1 LVIILTIENIPRGEK
16 MAITT
21 DTIDHISLERLVEAG
36 AVRGASIVGQPGGW
50 GVVIQYGMTE
60 RVLAAKRG
68 AMRIFRKFE
77 TLVSYLKSLG
87 IAKYQV
93 DASHFDPAALKTD
106 RKRTDA
112 AERMKNAHEAAAY
125 KGWLT
130 QQVQE
135 AIDDPRPSVPQAQVT
150 AEWAMERA
158 ALLKQ
163 IDGKGS

>member
-1 LVIILTIENIPRGEK
+1 MTITAN
-16 MAITT
+16 
-21 DTIDHISLERLVEAG
+21 TIDHLTLERLVEAG

-68 AMRIFRKFE
+68 AIRIFRKFE
-77 TLVSYLKSLG
+77 TLVAYLKGIG

-93 DASHFDPAALKTD
+93 DASQFDPVARTTE
-106 RKRTDA
+106 RTRTDS

-130 QQVQE
+130 KEVQE
-135 AIDDPRPSVPQAQVT
+135 AIDDPRPSVPHAQVA
-150 AEWAMERA
+150 AEWATERA

-163 IDGKGS
+163 AQSKGV